1 VGYVGLQLV
10 RFTQNPEITLSGPAI
25 RQLQANTPFVTLRG
39 GGTPNALITANGTDT
54 ALVRNANADA
64 SGAWS
69 LSLEVNKGEN
79 HFTITGQDPETA
91 RSSDPLKVIVSVP
104 VEDDSLP
111 QGDLGPVLPEG
122 VADTEITGIPSAEL
136 LLTQP
141 QKGLTTKDGRVKVEG
156 TSDADTVTVSFEWR
170 GAVDA
175 AKNPPEHRVVTVK
188 DGVFRD
194 SFQLPKGRWIVW
206 VSASNDGG
214 YPAVEE
220 VNVRSLND
228 KMAVRIDAVDGKTRV
243 KISKPNGDILKEK
256 ILISDGQ
263 SRTFR
268 VDPDVI
274 LRVGNS
280 KAARL
285 TVDGEEFGM
294 LGKKAL
300 PVEYRLQQ
308 GKTPRQID

>member
-1 VGYVGLQLV
+1 M
-10 RFTQNPEITLSGPAI
+10 
-25 RQLQANTPFVTLRG
+25 
-39 GGTPNALITANGTDT
+39 
-54 ALVRNANADA
+54 RNANADA
-64 SGAWS
+64 TGAWS

-79 HFTITGQDPETA
+79 HFSITGQDPETA
-91 RSSDPLKVIVSVP
+91 RNSDPLKVIVTVP
-104 VEDDSLP
+104 VDDDSLP
-111 QGDLGPVLPEG
+111 EGDLGPVLPEG

-136 LLTQP
+136 VLTEP
-141 QKGLTTKDGRVKVEG
+141 QKGLETNDGRVQVVG
-156 TSDADTVTVSFEWR
+156 TSDADNVTVSFEWR

-175 AKNPPEHRVVTVK
+175 AKSPPPHRVVAVK
-188 DGVFRD
+188 NGVFRD
-194 SFQLPKGRWIVW
+194 TFQLPKGRWVVW
-206 VSASNDGG
+206 VSASIDGG
-214 YPAVEE
+214 YPAVAD

-243 KISKPNGDILKEK
+243 RITKPHGDTLKEK
-256 ILISDGQ
+256 ILIQDGD

-280 KAARL
+280 KAAKL
-285 TVDGEEFGM
+285 TVDGQEYGM

-308 GKTPRQID
+308 GKTPKRID